1 MKIGIKNIILTVL
14 LLGIVVLFYKYKSSQ
29 EKLNNAIINNKAFQE
44 ELALVEEDNLQFN
57 LDINTLKSMNDS
69 ISLKLKESIQ
79 KSRIKEKRI
88 EQLIHINNT
97 LQKKDTIFIN
107 NIDTIFI
114 PNLSVDTVIGD
125 EYYNLRLQLQYPN
138 KIITTPT
145 FINELNVITHTN
157 REYVKPRKKFW
168 IQRIFQKRHT
178 VVRGTIINSNPYVI
192 QSNNR
197 FIKII
202 K

>member
-14 LLGIVVLFYKYKSSQ
+14 LLGTVVLFYKYKSSQ

-97 LQKKDTIFIN
+97 LQRKDTIFIN

-114 PNLSVDTVIGD
+114 PNLNVDTVIGD

-145 FINELNVITHTN
+145 FINELNVITYAN

-178 VVRGTIINSNPYVI
+178 VVRGTIINNNPYVI

>member
-1 MKIGIKNIILTVL
+1 MRVGIKNIILIGLCLGL
-14 LLGIVVLFYKYKSSQ
+14 LFLYYKYKTSQ
-29 EKLNNAIINNKAFQE
+29 AALDNAIINNKAYQE
-44 ELALVEEDNLQFN
+44 EIALVQRDNLQFN
-57 LDINTLKSMNDS
+57 LDINTLKAMNDS
-69 ISLKLKESIQ
+69 VSLKLKQSIQ

-97 LQKKDTIFIN
+97 LQRKDTIFIN

-114 PNLSVDTVIGD
+114 PNLNVDTVIGD

-145 FINELNVITHTN
+145 FINELNVITHTS

-178 VVRGTIINSNPYVI
+178 VVRGIIINDNPYVI

>member
-1 MKIGIKNIILTVL
+1 MNIRIKNIILIGL
-14 LLGIVVLFYKYKSSQ
+14 LIGTIVFFYKYKSSQ
-29 EKLNNAIINNKAFQE
+29 IKLNNAIINNKAYQE
-44 ELALVEEDNLQFN
+44 EVSLIQGDNLQFV

-88 EQLIHINNT
+88 EQLIHINNI
-97 LQKKDTIFIN
+97 LQRKDTVFINNVDTIFI
-107 NIDTIFI
+107 D
-114 PNLSVDTVIGD
+114 NLNVDTVIGD

-145 FINELNVITHTN
+145 FMNELNVITYAN

-178 VVRGTIINSNPYVI
+178 VVRGVIINDNPYVI

>member
-14 LLGIVVLFYKYKSSQ
+14 LLGTVVLFYKYKSSQ

-88 EQLIHINNT
+88 EQLVHINNI
-97 LQKKDTIFIN
+97 LQRKDTVYINNVDTIFV
-107 NIDTIFI
+107 D
-114 PNLSVDTVIGD
+114 NLNVDTVIGD

-145 FINELNVITHTN
+145 FINELNVITHTS

-178 VVRGTIINSNPYVI
+178 VVRGTIINNNPYVI